1 MYLQVQ
7 KEKRLKEK
15 SMQTVTREETPKK
28 EEAPKEAATVQT
40 VQTTPGVTID
50 TKKLLQALFIIL
62 TGIVLIP
69 LYICITITKNL
80 K

>member
-28 EEAPKEAATVQT
+28 EETPKEAETIQT
-40 VQTTPGVTID
+40 VQTTQTID
-50 TKKLLQALFIIL
+50 YKKLLQALFIVS
-62 TGIVLIP
+62 TGIILIP

>member
-15 SMQTVTREETPKK
+15 SMQTVTREETPK
-28 EEAPKEAATVQT
+28 ETEAPKEAEIVQT
-40 VQTTPGVTID
+40 VQRKTID
-50 TKKLLQALFIIL
+50 YKKLLQGLFIVS
-62 TGIVLIP
+62 TGIILIP
-69 LYICITITKNL
+69 LYICITVTKNL

>member
-15 SMQTVTREETPKK
+15 ALQTVTREEAPKK
-28 EEAPKEAATVQT
+28 TEAPKKAQTVQT
-40 VQTTPGVTID
+40 VQATQIID
-50 TKKLLQALFIIL
+50 YKKLLQALFIVS
-62 TGIVLIP
+62 TGIILIP

>member
-15 SMQTVTREETPKK
+15 SMQTVTREETPEKT
-28 EEAPKEAATVQT
+28 EAPKEAATVKT
-40 VQTTPGVTID
+40 VQTID
-50 TKKLLQALFIIL
+50 YKKILQGLFVIS
-62 TGIVLIP
+62 TGIILIP
-69 LYICITITKNL
+69 LYICITVTKNL